1 MTPSSK
7 PLSAFLAMTL
17 LAYPI
22 ATSPAWAAVE
32 DYEFQLVKTE
42 VQVGDAV
49 VVSVLLIDKRNGEA
63 VPDAVIFQQRV
74 DMAPDGM
81 ETMAGSIVP
90 LPSTEPGV
98 YSFETGLI
106 MEGGWRLSLAAKIQ
120 GEEGTL
126 ESQLEIK
133 VLP

>member
-1 MTPSSK
+1 MKPSSK
-7 PLSAFLAMTL
+7 LHAAFLALTL

-22 ATSPAWAAVE
+22 VSTPAWAAID
-32 DYEFQLVKTE
+32 DYEFQLVETE
-42 VQVGDAV
+42 VQVGEAT
-49 VVSVLLIDKRNGEA
+49 VVSVRLIDKRTGEM

-81 ETMAGSIVP
+81 ETMTGSIGP
-90 LPSTEPGV
+90 LPSSEPGI
-98 YSFETGLI
+98 YSFETGLA

-126 ESQLEIK
+126 EGQLAFK
-133 VLP
+133 ALP

>member
-1 MTPSSK
+1 MTPSLK
-7 PLSAFLAMTL
+7 PLFAFLAMTL
-17 LAYPI
+17 LAYPT

-32 DYEFQLVKTE
+32 DYEFQLVKTD

-49 VVSVLLIDKRNGEA
+49 VVSVRLIDKRNGEA

-74 DMAPDGM
+74 DMAPDDM
-81 ETMAGSIVP
+81 ETMTGSIGP

-98 YSFETGLI
+98 YSFETGLV

-126 ESQLEIK
+126 ESQLVIK

>member
-1 MTPSSK
+1 MTPPSK
-7 PLSAFLAMTL
+7 PLFAFLAMSL
-17 LAYPI
+17 LAFPI
-22 ATSPAWAAVE
+22 ATSPAWAAVQ

-49 VVSVLLIDKRNGEA
+49 VVSVRLIDKRNGKA

-81 ETMAGSIVP
+81 ETMTGSIGP
-90 LPSTEPGV
+90 LPSAEPGV